1 MQKDFPQPPHC
12 STHSFLGRIFADPAS
27 FAGLVGPWLAIAG
40 SREEAF
46 SVIPSEPKAWE
57 RMQQLLNELLI
68 ALASF
73 DCRRSVG
80 LLCEAV
86 AEYRQTH
93 DIRDFVWA
101 QKTFSISDQDR
112 EPEDAHKVTDFIAKR
127 RLVEGGKGPAE
138 RGS

>member
-1 MQKDFPQPPHC
+1 MIMRAME
-12 STHSFLGRIFADPAS
+12 HSLP
-27 FAGLVGPWLAIAG
+27 
-40 SREEAF
+40 
-46 SVIPSEPKAWE
+46 WE

-101 QKTFSISDQDR
+101 QKTFAIGDGDR
-112 EPEDAHKVTDFIAKR
+112 EAEDSGKVTDFIAKR
-127 RLVEGGKGPAE
+127 RLFEGGKGPAE